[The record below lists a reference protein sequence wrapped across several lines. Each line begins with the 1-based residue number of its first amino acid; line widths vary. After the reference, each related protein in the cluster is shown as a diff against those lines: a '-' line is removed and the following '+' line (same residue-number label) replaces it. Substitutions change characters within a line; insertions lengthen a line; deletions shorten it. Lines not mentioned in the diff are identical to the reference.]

1 MSDCASFLFFSSHL
15 RLLCSIEQK
24 YLALSAFHALVK
36 YTEYAQS
43 YSYASKSCRIEY
55 KCPTAYIQLDG
66 MTTAG
71 LELVRNLRDS
81 KNKKGSLFGTI
92 NYCST
97 SMGLRYVACVCVCVC
112 VCVCLRASLS
122 LSVFLC
128 ACVPLLSPVS
138 VYFWVSFVHPT
149 CVG

>member
-43 YSYASKSCRIEY
+43 YSHASKSCRIEY

-71 LELVRNLRDS
+71 LELVRNSRDS

-112 VCVCLRASLS
+112 VCARAR
-122 LSVFLC
+122 VFLPMSF
-128 ACVPLLSPVS
+128 CVRAYPCSPQCPCI
-138 VYFWVSFVHPT
+138 F
-149 CVG
+149 G